1 MARRA
6 VRDPTAMAKDCVYQH
21 SRQGQT
27 GTFFYTCINRCAK
40 IAVIIASG
48 NVGAYDADYI

>member
-21 SRQGQT
+21 SRPGQNRDVFCT
-27 GTFFYTCINRCAK
+27 RINRCAK

-48 NVGAYDADYI
+48 NVGAYDVSYI